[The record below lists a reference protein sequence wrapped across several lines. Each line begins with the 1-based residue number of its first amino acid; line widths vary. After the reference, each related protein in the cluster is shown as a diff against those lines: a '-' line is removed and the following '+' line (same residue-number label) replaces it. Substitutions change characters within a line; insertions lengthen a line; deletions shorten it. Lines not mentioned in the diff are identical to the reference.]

1 MSGGRA
7 AAEGSIESESSPK
20 MFASDLGLGYPTSA
34 GTAKTEILVYERSIR
49 TGLEVLPHHHEM
61 KAIRV
66 S

>member
-1 MSGGRA
+1 
-7 AAEGSIESESSPK
+7 